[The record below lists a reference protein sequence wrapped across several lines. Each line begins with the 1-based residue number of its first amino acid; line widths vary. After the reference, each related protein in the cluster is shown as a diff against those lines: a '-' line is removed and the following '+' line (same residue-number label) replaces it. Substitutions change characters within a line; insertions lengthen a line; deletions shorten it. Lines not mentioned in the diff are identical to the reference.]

1 MSGKNY
7 QNYHLVRGY
16 QNKRSMNEML
26 PEDNEQKIES
36 NGIEKLNFLFFEKA
50 YSPFS
55 IHSVEWW
62 PVYLALETS
71 F

>member
-16 QNKRSMNEML
+16 QNKRSINEML

-36 NGIEKLNFLFFEKA
+36 NGIEILLFLRKHIVL
-50 YSPFS
+50 SPS
-55 IHSVEWW
+55 ILSNGGQR
-62 PVYLALETS
+62 T
-71 F
+71 

>member
-16 QNKRSMNEML
+16 QNKRSINEML
-26 PEDNEQKIES
+26 PEDSEQKIES
-36 NGIEKLNFLFFEKA
+36 SEIEKLNFAFSEKA

-55 IHSVEWW
+55 IHSVKQW
-62 PVYLALETS
+62 PAYLALETS